1 LKLNAYMSKVQ
12 TNLVLAKKINVH
24 AIDDERTDISDDDEL
39 IQISLRNLQS
49 GFLVK
54 PHSHLIRRPEKLN
67 ANEVWLVLAGQVEAR
82 IFDVDDTP
90 VDSLLLNEGD
100 LIAFYNGGH
109 SLKVLKPHTKFIE
122 FKSGPYLGVVND
134 KRSF

>member
-1 LKLNAYMSKVQ
+1 MSKVQ

-24 AIDDERTDISDDDEL
+24 AINDERTDISDDDEL

-90 VDSLLLNEGD
+90 VDSLL
-100 LIAFYNGGH
+100 
-109 SLKVLKPHTKFIE
+109 
-122 FKSGPYLGVVND
+122 
-134 KRSF
+134 